1 MAETVL
7 GIDFGCSNITIQN
20 KNGLLLKQPNV
31 MAVKKIGED
40 VEFITAGER
49 AKTMLGKATDNV
61 YVFYPVNAGE
71 IVSVNYAILELKKI
85 FKSLGL
91 KFGFFSRLKVIA
103 PIPSGISFEEQTKY
117 TKLFKGVGAREVI
130 CIPKLFLTAL
140 GENINIGANS
150 AKLIVDIGG
159 GNVECGVINLNTLIC
174 SSSLG
179 IGGRTLDLTIIDYI
193 KQKYQIIIG
202 ENTAQT
208 LKEQIFSLYASDTAK
223 MDVNGVSSLDNSP
236 VTITVFAKDI
246 FEATHSFYDEII
258 KIIRTTI
265 SSLSPEISSDVV
277 RNGIYV
283 CGGLSKVPGL
293 DKYFKQK
300 LGINVFISYESEN
313 SNIKGMST
321 LLLHSDILDNILKNL

>member
-49 AKTMLGKATDNV
+49 AKTMLGKATDHV

-140 GENINIGANS
+140 GENIKALSNYDPSDSFTHFIAIG
-150 AKLIVDIGG
+150 K
-159 GNVECGVINLNTLIC
+159 
-174 SSSLG
+174 
-179 IGGRTLDLTIIDYI
+179 
-193 KQKYQIIIG
+193 
-202 ENTAQT
+202 
-208 LKEQIFSLYASDTAK
+208 
-223 MDVNGVSSLDNSP
+223 
-236 VTITVFAKDI
+236 
-246 FEATHSFYDEII
+246 
-258 KIIRTTI
+258 
-265 SSLSPEISSDVV
+265 
-277 RNGIYV
+277 
-283 CGGLSKVPGL
+283 
-293 DKYFKQK
+293 
-300 LGINVFISYESEN
+300 
-313 SNIKGMST
+313 
-321 LLLHSDILDNILKNL
+321 KNK